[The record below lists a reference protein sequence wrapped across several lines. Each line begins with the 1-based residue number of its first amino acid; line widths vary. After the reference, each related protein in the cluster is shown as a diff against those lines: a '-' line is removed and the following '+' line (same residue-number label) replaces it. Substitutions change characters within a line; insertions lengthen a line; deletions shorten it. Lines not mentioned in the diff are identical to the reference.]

1 MRRDPGPV
9 RAQARRVAALEVGGS
24 GAGPAAAEPTDG
36 GTGPN
41 EAACDRPTATR
52 KAKVV
57 EIKRKELAA

>member
-1 MRRDPGPV
+1 
-9 RAQARRVAALEVGGS
+9 VAALEVGGS